1 MSLHTYST
9 NHESL
14 LTRSHKCMTYN
25 FSGLKKEIE
34 EIQIWFSKELSHIR
48 TGRATP
54 SILDSVRVE
63 SYGAQVP
70 INHVAGVTVTD
81 ARGILVTPWDKNHIK
96 AIETAIINAGLG
108 ISTAA
113 NNEGVRV
120 IFPEL
125 TSENRDA
132 LKKIVKKKHEEA
144 RVSLRSA
151 RDLVWEDIQ
160 KKEREGEIPEDD
172 KFRFKNEMQKIIDET
187 NKKLDETVEQKEREI
202 SS

>member
-1 MSLHTYST
+1 MP
-9 NHESL
+9 
-14 LTRSHKCMTYN
+14 YN
-25 FSGLKKEIE
+25 FSELKKQTE
-34 EIQIWFSKELSHIR
+34 EIKNWLAKELSHIR

-70 INHVAGVTVTD
+70 IAHVGSVIVSD
-81 ARGILVTPWDKNHIK
+81 AKTILVTPWDKSHIK

-108 ISTAA
+108 ISATTSGD
-113 NNEGVRV
+113 GVRV

-125 TSENRDA
+125 TSETRETL
-132 LKKIVKKKHEEA
+132 LKLVKTKHEEA

-151 RDLVWEDIQ
+151 RDEVWDDIQ
-160 KKEREGEIPEDD
+160 KQERDGKISEDD
-172 KFRFKNEMQKIIDET
+172 KFRFKNEMQKIIDDM
-187 NKKLDETVEQKEREI
+187 NKAFDEMIEKKEKEI